1 MSNKLTDTRLQS
13 QARTNYLDWKR
24 KTKNPLHHIYIDIML
39 EKLDKGEKLSWD
51 DTYVKYYDKATKQL
65 YFGIDALK
73 EGLTG
78 RDSSIKTLIDNGRI
92 IRFK

>member
-65 YFGIDALK
+65 YFGIAALK
-73 EGLTG
+73 EGLTANT
-78 RDSSIKTLIDNGRI
+78 SSIKTLIDNGRI